1 MVLLFVLILCFCCFF
16 YTTPHDSGGVLW
28 FHARSLCVCPSNCPS
43 VVHPFVLFPD
53 DNLSKHQWIF
63 TKLGMCIDIVDIW
76 FGIANGQISS
86 IFYRVICPR
95 QMVGYYSLTFLFS
108 VTLFCLAA
116 VIFPI
121 GFAIDEI
128 GGQPYKL
135 PNQTQVGS
143 SYVLFILAI
152 FFTVISELFA
162 GKVCLPMF

>member
-1 MVLLFVLILCFCCFF
+1 MPAAIYHLF
-16 YTTPHDSGGVLW
+16 Y
-28 FHARSLCVCPSNCPS
+28 
-43 VVHPFVLFPD
+43 
-53 DNLSKHQWIF
+53 
-63 TKLGMCIDIVDIW
+63 
-76 FGIANGQISS
+76 IANFSFS
-86 IFYRVICPR
+86 
-95 QMVGYYSLTFLFS
+95 FS